1 MMASALSPSALSIIF
16 CLWPG
21 TNIQDRFKSIVC
33 FPSLVSLPDAK
44 ANVYH
49 WIFIAQ
55 SIALTNFL
63 ENKRTNMKMSTLKL
77 LVPIVAITVQSNSA
91 STIIPPFL
99 NDLRIPMAAI
109 GSLISL
115 APVLALTSR
124 LPVGMAYQ
132 RNRARLLISIAVVA
146 MGITNYLYSFA
157 EDVLVFAIIHALNG
171 LAYGAVTTLYM
182 AFYVDSLAP
191 DENRNHAMGY
201 YVGTLALGYSTGNFF
216 GGLMADHFGYGP
228 TFQVAAL
235 LSLVSV
241 ALLWCFHGSDGR
253 RSGFT
258 KEKPKAKLT
267 VRDSLKALVEPEL
280 ATVVIVALFLNL
292 LHQMSGVFISLYG
305 LAVGM
310 TLTQIGVVRAAYA
323 GCNAVTRPISGHV
336 VNKFGHRGLS
346 YAGIP
351 LQSAILML
359 IPLFTGFGPI
369 LAIYVLSGLM
379 RAIVIVANA
388 VGLVQD
394 VDENKVQRGL
404 ASGIYNA
411 AGDLGNILGPSIG
424 GLIAQA
430 TSISGVFVIGSL
442 GSTMLFLLVIWL
454 VRSAHR
460 RAAFRSV

>member
-1 MMASALSPSALSIIF
+1 
-16 CLWPG
+16 
-21 TNIQDRFKSIVC
+21 
-33 FPSLVSLPDAK
+33 
-44 ANVYH
+44 
-49 WIFIAQ
+49 
-55 SIALTNFL
+55 
-63 ENKRTNMKMSTLKL
+63 MKMSTLKL

-99 NDLRIPMAAI
+99 HDLSIPMAAI
-109 GSLISL
+109 GTLISL
-115 APVLALTSR
+115 GPILALTSR

-132 RNRARLLISIAVVA
+132 RHRARLLISMAVLA
-146 MGITNYLYSFA
+146 MGLTNWFYSFA
-157 EDVLVFAIIHALNG
+157 QNSLVFAVVHALNG

-201 YVGTLALGYSTGNFF
+201 YVGTLALGYSTGNLF
-216 GGLMADHFGYGP
+216 GGFLADKFGYGA
-228 TFQVAAL
+228 TFQAAAV
-235 LSLVSV
+235 LSLVAV
-241 ALLWCFHGSDGR
+241 ALLWLLRGPYEPRSR
-253 RSGFT
+253 RPEQ
-258 KEKPKAKLT
+258 EKPKAKLR
-267 VRDSLKALVEPEL
+267 VKDSFKALVEPEL
-280 ATVVIVALFLNL
+280 AAVVIVALFLNL

-336 VNKFGHRGLS
+336 VNRFGHRGLS

-351 LQSAILML
+351 LQSALLML
-359 IPLFTGFGPI
+359 IPLFTGFGTI
-369 LAIYVLSGLM
+369 LAVYVLSGLM

-394 VDENKVQRGL
+394 VDENKVSRGL

-430 TSISGVFVIGSL
+430 TSIGGVFVIGSL
-442 GSTMLFLLVIWL
+442 GSTIVFLLVVWG
-454 VRSAHR
+454 VKWAHQR
-460 RAAFRSV
+460 